1 MGKVPAIQDIRAT
14 YKKLP
19 MPTAH
24 NSIPPIH
31 PERGGQSNSQ
41 SSTAF
46 SEATRLQK
54 LAANVPGAIY
64 EYVLHRDGSDE
75 FSYISPGCREIYEVE
90 PEAVLENPF
99 SIWGLV
105 HPDDIDTLRNSV
117 NNSAQTLQPWK
128 MEWRNYT
135 YSGKLKWLS
144 GSARPE
150 KQSNGD
156 IIWYGYI
163 QDIGDRKHAEETMQ
177 RQLAVIEAATVGI
190 AISNENSEYTYI
202 NKAHLSIYGYSDP
215 RELLGKSWRELYYP
229 QEIERIE
236 TEIFPILERQ
246 GHWKGEGTGK
256 KRDGRTFTQEIS
268 LTLTH
273 DGQLI
278 CICSDITERKLAEV
292 ALRSSQRRY
301 QTLAETAPICIFQTD
316 PWGNCSYIND
326 RWREIT
332 GLSVKDALGQGWIYA
347 IHPDDRE
354 RVFTEWY
361 GAIVG
366 KRRFTTEY
374 RLLGAEG
381 KIIWVMS
388 QVMAEIGEDGRGV
401 GYIGAIADIS
411 DRKRA
416 EREQQKFLT
425 LIERSSEFIG
435 ISDFNGKPLYINQAG
450 QQMVGLSGMEEASQ
464 ASVLDFFC
472 PEDRAYALEVLLPK
486 VMAEGRAEGDLRF
499 KHFKTGEIIYVSW
512 TVFTLIDPETGKPFA
527 LGSITRDISDRK
539 QAEIALQEREEFLRS
554 IYDGTEQAI
563 FVLDVTPEGD
573 FRYVGW
579 NPACERVSNTLAT
592 EVIGKTPIEIFGAT
606 NGEQVLRNYR
616 KCLEAETTINYEELM
631 NFTGRESW
639 FLTTLTPLR
648 DRDGK
653 IYRIVGTAVEI
664 TDRKRAELALSK
676 SEAQLRELA
685 RREQLINRLASQ
697 IGNSLDL
704 DTILE
709 TTVQQLRDLLDI
721 DLCVF
726 TWYRPHATPP
736 LWEVY
741 KEVKTA
747 EAPSIIGAYTTDE
760 IGILARRIL
769 KGKIVR
775 YDDVAAISLPK
786 LRNSLLERGYRSILG
801 LPIQTASGDLG
812 SFICINFNE
821 VRHWRDGEVELLA
834 SIREQLAIAI
844 DRAEL
849 YKQATAKTQELKASI
864 TQLRHAQ
871 SQLIQAEKMSSL
883 GQLVAG
889 VAHEINNP
897 VSFIYGNLTPAQE
910 YIRDLLGLMEMYG
923 QHYPNPAPAIAE
935 EIEKIELEFLAEDL
949 PKLLNSIK
957 VGAERIKE
965 IVKSLRTFSR
975 LDEAEVKEVDIHEN
989 IDSTLMIL
997 QTKLK
1002 QGNNPSEIK
1011 VIKAYG
1017 NLPLIECYA
1026 GQLNQVFMNIISNA
1040 IDALNEGDK
1049 NRSLEEIQAN
1059 PSTIEIK
1066 TTVDK
1071 QWVEI
1076 KISDNGIGIK
1086 KEASQK
1092 IFDPFYTT
1100 KPIGKGTGLGL
1111 SISYQ
1116 IVVEKHGG
1124 DLRCV
1129 SQWGKGTKFI
1139 IKLPVTI
1146 KNNGE

>member
-1 MGKVPAIQDIRAT
+1 
-14 YKKLP
+14 

-24 NSIPPIH
+24 NSIH
-31 PERGGQSNSQ
+31 PTHPDREGQFNSQ
-41 SSTAF
+41 SSTAL

-64 EYVLHRDGSDE
+64 EYILHRDGSDE

-90 PEAVLENPF
+90 PEAVLENPL

-105 HPDDIDTLRNSV
+105 HADDIDTLRHSV
-117 NNSAQTLQPWK
+117 KNSAETLQPWQ

-156 IIWYGYI
+156 IIWHGYI
-163 QDIGDRKHAEETMQ
+163 QDISDRKEAEETSK
-177 RQLAVIEAATVGI
+177 RRLEVIEAATVGI
-190 AISNENSEYTYI
+190 AILNPQREYTYL
-202 NKAHLSIYGYSDP
+202 NQAYTSIYGYSDAK
-215 RELLGKSWRELYYP
+215 ELLGKNWGEFYDP
-229 QEIERIE
+229 EEIKRLE
-236 TEIFPILERQ
+236 TEVLPILERQ

-256 KRDGRTFTQEIS
+256 TWDGRTFTQEIS

-292 ALRSSQRRY
+292 ALRESQRRY
-301 QTLAETAPICIFQTD
+301 QTLTETSPICIFQTD

-326 RWREIT
+326 RWTEIT
-332 GLSVKDALGQGWIYA
+332 GLRAKDALGQGWIHA

-366 KRRFTTEY
+366 KRRFSTEY

-388 QVMAEIGEDGRGV
+388 QVMAEVGEDGRGV
-401 GYIGAIADIS
+401 GYIGALADIS
-411 DRKRA
+411 DRKLA

-425 LIERSSEFIG
+425 LIDRSSEFIG
-435 ISDFNGKPLYINQAG
+435 ISDLNGKALYINQAG
-450 QQMVGLSGMEEASQ
+450 QKMVGLSGLEEASPIEI
-464 ASVLDFFC
+464 AEFVL
-472 PEDRAYALEVLLPK
+472 PEDRRYFSEVLLPK
-486 VMAEGRAEGDLRF
+486 VMAEGRAESDLRF
-499 KHFKTGEIIYVSW
+499 RHCQKGEVIYVYS
-512 TVFTLIDPETGKPFA
+512 TVFTLIDPETGQPFA
-527 LGSITRDISDRK
+527 LGTITRNITDRK
-539 QAEIALQEREEFLRS
+539 QAEIALQEREQFLRS

-563 FVLDVTPEGD
+563 FVLDVTPEND

-579 NPACERVSNTLAT
+579 NPACERVSQLLAT
-592 EVIGKTPIEIFGAT
+592 EVVGKSPIEIFGAS
-606 NGEQVLRNYR
+606 NGEQVLQNYR
-616 KCLEAETTINYEELM
+616 KCLEAETTINYEEML
-631 NFTGRESW
+631 NFTGRENW
-639 FLTTLTPLR
+639 FLTTITPLR
-648 DRDGK
+648 LNGK
-653 IYRIVGTAVEI
+653 IYRLVGTAVEI

-726 TWYRPHATPP
+726 TWYRPHAQPP

-747 EAPSIIGAYTTDE
+747 ETPSIIGAYTTDE

-775 YDDVAAISLPK
+775 YDDVVAISLPK
-786 LRNSLLERGYRSILG
+786 LRDSLLERGYRSILG
-801 LPIQTASGDLG
+801 LPIQTASGELG

-821 VRHWRDGEVELLA
+821 VRHWSDGEVELLA

-849 YKQATAKTQELKASI
+849 YEQATAKTQELKASI
-864 TQLRHAQ
+864 TQLRRTQ

-910 YIRDLLGLMEMYG
+910 YIRDLLGLMEMYE
-923 QHYPNPAPAIAE
+923 QYYPNPAPAIAE
-935 EIEKIELEFLAEDL
+935 EIENIELEFLAEDL

-1002 QGNNPSEIK
+1002 HGPNHSEVK
-1011 VIKAYG
+1011 VITNYG
-1017 NLPLIECYA
+1017 KLPLIECYA

-1040 IDALNEGDK
+1040 IDALNERDK
-1049 NRSLEEIQAN
+1049 NRSLEEMKAN

-1066 TTVDK
+1066 TAVNK
-1071 QWVEI
+1071 ERVEI
-1076 KISDNGIGIK
+1076 TIADNGIGIE
-1086 KEASQK
+1086 KEAMEK

-1116 IVVEKHGG
+1116 IVVDKHGG
-1124 DLRCV
+1124 DLRCL
-1129 SQWGKGTKFI
+1129 SQWGEGTKFI
-1139 IKLPVTI
+1139 IELPVAI
-1146 KNNGE
+1146 KKNWE